1 MLKFNNKSC
10 QFLKKRY
17 IFAPRNFR
25 EIIKLMTLKE
35 DNRFRG
41 VA

>member
-1 MLKFNNKSC
+1 MFKFNNKSC

-25 EIIKLMTLKE
+25 EIINLITQKL

>member
-17 IFAPRNFR
+17 IFAPRILR
-25 EIIKLMTLKE
+25 QIIKLITQKS
-35 DNRFRG
+35 DNQFG
-41 VA
+41 V